1 MRVGVGDLDDQHG
14 TTRVHGGPRPGH
26 QHERLAQ
33 PAGHRLRHQEE
44 AEVEQK
50 VGCVT
55 SEECF
60 VKVMFGENTN
70 THPRH
75 DSSDQLSLSSPTPVS
90 QQGPPPHPSWQQSRN
105 SRMGRDP
112 VTFEKDPSC
121 L

>member
-90 QQGPPPHPSWQQSRN
+90 QQGPLLTHLDNYLGILEW
-105 SRMGRDP
+105 GE
-112 VTFEKDPSC
+112 T

>member
-1 MRVGVGDLDDQHG
+1 M
-14 TTRVHGGPRPGH
+14 
-26 QHERLAQ
+26 
-33 PAGHRLRHQEE
+33 
-44 AEVEQK
+44 
-50 VGCVT
+50 T

-90 QQGPPPHPSWQQSRN
+90 QQAPLLTHLENNLGILEW
-105 SRMGRDP
+105 GE
-112 VTFEKDPSC
+112 T